1 MNNLMGYNEDTY
13 NTQPLGISITGGY
26 DDSDLNSISN
36 HNKNNHNGRVDIQG
50 PNIDQF
56 QLFQNPGVNYNE
68 TTSYR
73 GAMTGN
79 WEDNILSDTF
89 FSVGNIKIL
98 QNGIRAGV
106 YKMSNGR
113 YNVAPQDETN
123 LKIIM
128 RSIFLQF
135 AKNQQHDIKKQI
147 QDLNNKVLEYCIPEV
162 HNEAISYIKYRQDVS
177 TLPVPEARPT
187 FISTKGETTLEM
199 KPWF

>member
-1 MNNLMGYNEDTY
+1 MELNNNTNNNLMEYNNNIY
-13 NTQPLGISITGGY
+13 SSQPVSVGFDISKQGHAL
-26 DDSDLNSISN
+26 DAQ
-36 HNKNNHNGRVDIQG
+36 NGRVDIQG

-56 QLFQNPGVNYNE
+56 QLFQNPGVNYND

-79 WEDNILSDTF
+79 WNDTLLSDTF
-89 FSVGNIKIL
+89 FSVGNIRII

-106 YKMSNGR
+106 FKMSKGR

-128 RSIFLQF
+128 RSIFLQYS
-135 AKNQQHDIKKQI
+135 KNINGDIPSQI
-147 QDLNNKVLEYCIPEV
+147 SDLNDKVLEYCVPEV
-162 HNEAISYIKYRQDVS
+162 HNEAISYLKYKQDVS

-187 FISTKGETTLEM
+187 FISNKGEFSMEM